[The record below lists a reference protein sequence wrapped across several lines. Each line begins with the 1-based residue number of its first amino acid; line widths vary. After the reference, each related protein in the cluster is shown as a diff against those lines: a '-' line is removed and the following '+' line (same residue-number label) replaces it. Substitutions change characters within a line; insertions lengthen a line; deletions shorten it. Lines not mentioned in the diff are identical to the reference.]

1 MWYKTKKEEA
11 MEDLRDGPDYQAIA
25 EKAGFQISDYEDN
38 AELWYYY
45 KIDDSGNQVID
56 AWQAAC
62 VENGLLKMGC

>member
-1 MWYKTKKEEA
+1 

-45 KIDDSGNQVID
+45 KIDDSGNQVIMGEDYRSPID